1 MHRGQVG
8 RVAHVFW
15 RGVVSWVLVR
25 SQRGLTFAVPWD
37 ATDLPVPVGAT
48 SGSGEVATP
57 LLSPAALQALTRF
70 VCQHSD
76 LQAGGRSR
84 R

>member
-1 MHRGQVG
+1 
-8 RVAHVFW
+8 
-15 RGVVSWVLVR
+15 VLVR
-25 SQRGLTFAVPWD
+25 RENGLAFAVPWD

-48 SGSGEVATP
+48 SGSGEVAAA